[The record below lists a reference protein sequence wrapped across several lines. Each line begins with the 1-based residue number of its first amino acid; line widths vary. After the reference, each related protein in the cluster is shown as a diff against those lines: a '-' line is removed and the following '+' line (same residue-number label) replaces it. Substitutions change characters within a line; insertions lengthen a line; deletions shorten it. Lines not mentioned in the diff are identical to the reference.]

1 MLNEYSK
8 EEVLKIAASLESKS
22 QHPIAEAIYSHAE
35 RKGIILHDVQESFV
49 LEGSGIGGN
58 IDGKRYFIG
67 NHELFEE
74 RKCCDNTVHQLLS
87 KIEDENHTAVLLG
100 DEKKLLGIFSISDTV
115 RDTAPQA
122 IQKLKKYGVEHL
134 ILLTGDN
141 HRTAE
146 AVAKAVNIDT
156 FYSEL
161 LPEDKVRTIKK
172 VKQQFKTVAMVGDG
186 INDAPAL
193 AAADIGIAM
202 GASGTDVALETSD
215 IALMK
220 DDLLKIPYLK
230 KLSNFTLSVIK
241 QNIFI
246 ALGLKFTFLI
256 LALPG
261 WATLWMAVFADMG
274 ASLIVI
280 FNGMRVLKT
289 FTKF

>member
-1 MLNEYSK
+1 VN
-8 EEVLKIAASLESKS
+8 
-22 QHPIAEAIYSHAE
+22 
-35 RKGIILHDVQESFV
+35 
-49 LEGSGIGGN
+49 
-58 IDGKRYFIG
+58 
-67 NHELFEE
+67 
-74 RKCCDNTVHQLLS
+74 
-87 KIEDENHTAVLLG
+87 
-100 DEKKLLGIFSISDTV
+100 
-115 RDTAPQA
+115 
-122 IQKLKKYGVEHL
+122 HL

-146 AVAKAVNIDT
+146 AVARAVNIDT

-161 LPEDKVRTIKK
+161 LPEDKVQTIKK

-241 QNIFI
+241 QNIAV
-246 ALGLKFTFLI
+246 ALGLKFTFLL

-280 FNGMRVLKT
+280 FNGMRVLRNIPSQ
-289 FTKF
+289 